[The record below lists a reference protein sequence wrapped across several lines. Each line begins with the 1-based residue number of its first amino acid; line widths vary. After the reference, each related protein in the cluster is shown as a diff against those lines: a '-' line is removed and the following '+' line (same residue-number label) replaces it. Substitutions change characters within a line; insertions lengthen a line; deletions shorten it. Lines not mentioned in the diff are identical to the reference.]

1 MNSFEDR
8 VYFMAI
14 VKSPG
19 YNVRIDYFTWMWYQ
33 LQQGQAYLPQ
43 SGYILTVILT
53 EFFQSLH
60 KSYG

>member
-19 YNVRIDYFTWMWYQ
+19 YNVRIDYFTWIWYQ

-43 SGYILTVILT
+43 SG
-53 EFFQSLH
+53 
-60 KSYG
+60 